1 MIESNKGSVK
11 ITELLVEGGRNIN
24 GRIPGQRVSKWIKV
38 RKKKLQIIQLT
49 VVPIKLS
56 WT

>member
-24 GRIPGQRVSKWIKV
+24 GRIPGQRVPKYIKV
-38 RKKKLQIIQLT
+38 RKTKMQII
-49 VVPIKLS
+49 
-56 WT
+56 